1 MDLTPRPPSL
11 ERKGEIKRRLMNDVA
26 STGLNL
32 LVSFPGDKEHRFS
45 EGRDSVM
52 EEG

>member
-26 STGLNL
+26 SVGLNL
-32 LVSFPGDKEHRFS
+32 PASVPGDKERHWRQKS
-45 EGRDSVM
+45 SLKGRGD
-52 EEG
+52 